1 MEKSIEQIW
10 NTGFLKDDK
19 LLAPKINNLYNKKS
33 RLLIEKLKRTY
44 TIDNK
49 SIIPLAV
56 VIFAVSAFFEH
67 YLLGIYIALLL
78 LAMFFLNRK
87 KLRELE
93 KISILNN
100 NYEYLLEYRQMLEA
114 IKSFYTKFLALVL
127 PVAGMIGYYLY
138 FRNTAMFN
146 KFLLQDLWL
155 QLSIILGIAILLAVI
170 GVGAY
175 RITAGIVYGS
185 FLKKMNELIADM
197 KELRKE

>member
-49 SIIPLAV
+49 SIIPMAV
-56 VIFAVSAFFEH
+56 VFFAVSAYFEH
-67 YLLGIYIALLL
+67 YLLGIYIAVLL

-93 KISILNN
+93 KISILNS

-114 IKSFYTKFLALVL
+114 LKSFYTKFLALGL
-127 PVAGMIGYYLY
+127 PVAGMMGYYLY

-155 QLSIILGIAILLAVI
+155 QLSIILGIAILLAVL

-175 RITAGIVYGS
+175 RITAGMVYGS

>member
-56 VIFAVSAFFEH
+56 VFFAVSAFFEH
-67 YLLGIYIALLL
+67 YLLGIYIVILMLG
-78 LAMFFLNRK
+78 MFFLNRK

-93 KISILNN
+93 KISILNS
-100 NYEYLLEYRQMLEA
+100 NYGYLLEYRQMLEA
-114 IKSFYTKFLALVL
+114 LQSFYTKLIALGL

-138 FRNTAMFN
+138 FRNTSMFN
-146 KFLLQDLWL
+146 EFLLQDLWF

-175 RITAGIVYGS
+175 RITTGIVYGS

>member
-49 SIIPLAV
+49 SIFPLAV

-93 KISILNN
+93 KISILNS